1 MEETTQI
8 QFDLSVFNPDLGTVP
23 LNVPSI
29 VDGKGANQ
37 FPRNEN
43 EKTAVDQIIM
53 KLQGGNVVSKDMKKK
68 LDASGQLIQAREDL
82 INNPIQ
88 SLLGDRAAAAREE
101 GAPGLGT
108 AIGEFADIFPGGQP
122 FEPGKITEGLG
133 NFAADKLVGKDV
145 KSTFSDMAVI
155 GGDMAF
161 AGEQINARDGQY
173 IPNGNRTLQNAFFHN
188 LKKNPVA
195 GAGALVATNVA
206 SKGTGNIAYDLIND
220 ATRVIMGLP
229 NPDEAYLKDEKLR
242 NLMDMRDELLFSGG
256 AMGLQAVWPNVKRL
270 MGRGIFGIKETQ
282 KKMIDKA
289 KNLNIPMNVFSVSP
303 NGFVSGAGKVIG
315 LFPFVATKARQAQN
329 IQQVALA
336 ENVNKILNNLSPIS
350 LFADSSLRAVKGFS
364 DTVKAF
370 SSTKTLLYKRAMDI
384 GDKIGEA
391 FIPTSKIKEQAQI
404 LQELLGK
411 NVQMENG
418 RRVISNPIKSKDGY
432 TMSSV
437 VENFKKFT
445 GDAGDFEDALINL
458 QYLKND
464 FMTAREF
471 TELQTQ
477 LNKLKKVAAA
487 NPNLGETLGGVDNFT
502 NAMIES
508 LNDFKG
514 FKVLDDPAKAGLTD
528 QFGAGMQLANDF
540 FFQNKDTLRG
550 RTSQIIKMA
559 DKNAVKVTDDVD
571 PGFYTND
578 MLTRILLNDE
588 SMMAPLA
595 IKEMKE
601 ALGDDAVRAM
611 GRSFFDDK
619 LRNATSYISGDVK
632 VFNDEVGLGK
642 KIGSL
647 FSGKEIAKGTKT
659 VQYNIPILQIDQL
672 KETFGIT
679 NFNKRK
685 SMIEIMGEGQFKKLE
700 DVINLA
706 EQIQQT
712 SFGDVSEFVK
722 RRGFLGGINAI
733 TNLAF
738 GGIVAAD
745 PFGNLGAILMARYG
759 MSKMADPKFLDSI
772 SSVMNPDLSELA
784 KRQALIKLGQ
794 MAFDDTSNNQNVPQE
809 IKDNYDPGNP
819 MDVMKILIF
828 GNNQAV
834 TFPGSEGMVINTD
847 KNGYANDV
855 EVSKASDKTVFS
867 ESANGVIQDIN
878 EVQSEQ
884 VNVEDAPVDPNS
896 QINPNN
902 VFATN
907 NNKQDPFLNVD
918 FEQAIQQTGVGM
930 GNNAGSSLNSDQRI
944 ALAGG
949 DLDEAIALGRG

>member
-1 MEETTQI
+1 
-8 QFDLSVFNPDLGTVP
+8 
-23 LNVPSI
+23 
-29 VDGKGANQ
+29 
-37 FPRNEN
+37 
-43 EKTAVDQIIM
+43 
-53 KLQGGNVVSKDMKKK
+53 
-68 LDASGQLIQAREDL
+68 
-82 INNPIQ
+82 
-88 SLLGDRAAAAREE
+88 
-101 GAPGLGT
+101 
-108 AIGEFADIFPGGQP
+108 
-122 FEPGKITEGLG
+122 
-133 NFAADKLVGKDV
+133 
-145 KSTFSDMAVI
+145 
-155 GGDMAF
+155 
-161 AGEQINARDGQY
+161 
-173 IPNGNRTLQNAFFHN
+173 
-188 LKKNPVA
+188 
-195 GAGALVATNVA
+195 
-206 SKGTGNIAYDLIND
+206 
-220 ATRVIMGLP
+220 
-229 NPDEAYLKDEKLR
+229 
-242 NLMDMRDELLFSGG
+242 
-256 AMGLQAVWPNVKRL
+256 
-270 MGRGIFGIKETQ
+270 
-282 KKMIDKA
+282 
-289 KNLNIPMNVFSVSP
+289 
-303 NGFVSGAGKVIG
+303 
-315 LFPFVATKARQAQN
+315 
-329 IQQVALA
+329 
-336 ENVNKILNNLSPIS
+336 
-350 LFADSSLRAVKGFS
+350 
-364 DTVKAF
+364 
-370 SSTKTLLYKRAMDI
+370 MDI

-418 RRVISNPIKSKDGY
+418 RRVISNPIKSQDGY

-550 RTSQIIKMA
+550 RTSQIMKMA

-659 VQYNIPILQIDQL
+659 VQYNIPVLQIDQL

-712 SFGDVSEFVK
+712 SFGNVSEFVK

-738 GGIVAAD
+738 G
-745 PFGNLGAILMARYG
+745 
-759 MSKMADPKFLDSI
+759 
-772 SSVMNPDLSELA
+772 
-784 KRQALIKLGQ
+784 
-794 MAFDDTSNNQNVPQE
+794 
-809 IKDNYDPGNP
+809 
-819 MDVMKILIF
+819 
-828 GNNQAV
+828 
-834 TFPGSEGMVINTD
+834 
-847 KNGYANDV
+847 
-855 EVSKASDKTVFS
+855 
-867 ESANGVIQDIN
+867 
-878 EVQSEQ
+878 
-884 VNVEDAPVDPNS
+884 
-896 QINPNN
+896 
-902 VFATN
+902 
-907 NNKQDPFLNVD
+907 
-918 FEQAIQQTGVGM
+918 
-930 GNNAGSSLNSDQRI
+930 
-944 ALAGG
+944 
-949 DLDEAIALGRG
+949 

>member
-8 QFDLSVFNPDLGTVP
+8 QFDLSIFNPELGMTNLSVP
-23 LNVPSI
+23 TT
-29 VDGKGANQ
+29 VDGKGSDQ

-43 EKTAVDQIIM
+43 ERNAIDQIIM
-53 KLQGGNVVSKDMKKK
+53 KLQGGSVVSNDMKKK
-68 LDASGQLIQAREDL
+68 LNASSQLIQAREDL

-122 FEPGKITEGLG
+122 FEPGKIKEGLG

-161 AGEQINARDGQY
+161 AGEQINARDSQF

-206 SKGTGNIAYDLIND
+206 SKGTGNVAYDLIND

-229 NPDEAYLKDEKLR
+229 DPEAAYEKDEKLR

-256 AMGLQAVWPNVKRL
+256 AMGLQAVWPNVKRM

-418 RRVISNPIKSKDGY
+418 RRVISNPIKSQDGY

-550 RTSQIIKMA
+550 RTSQIMKMA

-659 VQYNIPILQIDQL
+659 VQYNIPVLQIDQL

-712 SFGDVSEFVK
+712 SFGNVSEFVK

-794 MAFDDTSNNQNVPQE
+794 MAFDDTSNNKNVPQE

-819 MDVMKILIF
+819 VDVMKILIF

-834 TFPGSEGMVINTD
+834 TFPGSEGMFINTD

-855 EVSKASDKTVFS
+855 EISKASDKNVFS
-867 ESANGVIQDIN
+867 ESANGVIQDVN

-884 VNVEDAPVDPNS
+884 INVADAPV
-896 QINPNN
+896 
-902 VFATN
+902 
-907 NNKQDPFLNVD
+907 DPFLNVD
-918 FEQAIQQTGVGM
+918 FDQAIQQTGAGM
-930 GNNAGSSLNSDQRI
+930 GGNAAAALNPEQRA

-949 DLDEAIALGRG
+949 NLDEAIALGRR

>member
-8 QFDLSVFNPDLGTVP
+8 QFDLSIFNPELGMTNLSVP
-23 LNVPSI
+23 TT
-29 VDGKGANQ
+29 VDGKGSDQ

-43 EKTAVDQIIM
+43 ERNAIDQIIM
-53 KLQGGNVVSKDMKKK
+53 KLQGGSVVSNDMKKK
-68 LDASGQLIQAREDL
+68 LNASSQLIQAREDL

-122 FEPGKITEGLG
+122 FEPGKIKEGLG

-161 AGEQINARDGQY
+161 AGEQINARDSQF

-206 SKGTGNIAYDLIND
+206 SKGTGNVAYDLIND

-229 NPDEAYLKDEKLR
+229 DPEAAYEKDEKLR

-256 AMGLQAVWPNVKRL
+256 AMGLQAVWPNVKRM

-282 KKMIDKA
+282 KKMINKA

-418 RRVISNPIKSKDGY
+418 RRVISNPIKSQDGY

-550 RTSQIIKMA
+550 RTSQIMKMA

-659 VQYNIPILQIDQL
+659 VQYNIPVLQIDQL

-712 SFGDVSEFVK
+712 SFGNVSEFVK

-794 MAFDDTSNNQNVPQE
+794 MAFDDTSNNKNVPQE

-819 MDVMKILIF
+819 VDVMKILIF

-834 TFPGSEGMVINTD
+834 TFPGSEGMFINTD

-855 EVSKASDKTVFS
+855 EISKASDKNVFS
-867 ESANGVIQDIN
+867 ESANGVIQDVN

-884 VNVEDAPVDPNS
+884 INVADAPV
-896 QINPNN
+896 
-902 VFATN
+902 
-907 NNKQDPFLNVD
+907 DPFLNVD
-918 FEQAIQQTGVGM
+918 FDQAIQQTGAGM
-930 GNNAGSSLNSDQRI
+930 GGNAAAALNPEQRA

-949 DLDEAIALGRG
+949 NLDEAIALGRR

>member
-8 QFDLSVFNPDLGTVP
+8 QFDLSIFNPELGMTNLSVP
-23 LNVPSI
+23 TT
-29 VDGKGANQ
+29 VDGKGADQ
-37 FPRNEN
+37 FPRNDIERN
-43 EKTAVDQIIM
+43 AIDQIIM
-53 KLQGGNVVSKDMKKK
+53 KLQGGNVVSEAMQKK
-68 LDASGQLIQAREDL
+68 LNASGQLIQAREDL
-82 INNPIQ
+82 IKNPIQ

-122 FEPGKITEGLG
+122 FEPGKIKEGLG

-145 KSTFSDMAVI
+145 KSTFSDTAVI

-161 AGEQINARDGQY
+161 AGEQINARDSQY

-195 GAGALVATNVA
+195 SAGALVATNVA

-256 AMGLQAVWPNVKRL
+256 AMGLQAVWPNVKRF
-270 MGRGIFGIKETQ
+270 MGKKVFGIKEAQ

-336 ENVNKILNNLSPIS
+336 QNINKILNNLSPIS

-364 DTVKAF
+364 DTVSSF
-370 SSTKTLLYKRAMDI
+370 SASKTVLYKRAMTI

-391 FIPTSKIKEQAQI
+391 FIPTARIKEQAQI

-411 NVQMENG
+411 NVKMENG
-418 RRVISNPIKSKDGY
+418 RKVVSNPIKSQDGY
-432 TMSSV
+432 SISSV

-471 TELQTQ
+471 SELQTQ
-477 LNKLKKVAAA
+477 LNTLKRVAAA

-508 LNDFKG
+508 LNDFQSY
-514 FKVLDDPAKAGLTD
+514 KVLDDPAKAGLTD

-550 RTSQIIKMA
+550 RTSQIMKMA
-559 DKNAVKVTDDVD
+559 DKNAAKVTDDVD

-601 ALGDDAVRAM
+601 ALGDDAVKAM

-685 SMIEIMGEGQFKKLE
+685 SMIEIMGESQFKKLE
-700 DVINLA
+700 DVIELA
-706 EQIQQT
+706 DQIQQT

-738 GGIVAAD
+738 GGIVARD

-784 KRQALIKLGQ
+784 KRQALIKLGL
-794 MAFDDTSNNQNVPQE
+794 MAFDDTSNNKNVPQE
-809 IKDNYDPGNP
+809 IRDNYDPGNP
-819 MDVMKILIF
+819 VDVMKLLIF

-847 KNGYANDV
+847 KDGYANDV
-855 EVSKASDKTVFS
+855 EISKASDKNVFS
-867 ESANGVIQDIN
+867 ESANGVIQDVN

-884 VNVEDAPVDPNS
+884 VNVADAPV
-896 QINPNN
+896 
-902 VFATN
+902 
-907 NNKQDPFLNVD
+907 DPFLNVD
-918 FEQAIQQTGVGM
+918 FDQAIQQTGVGM
-930 GNNAGSSLNSDQRI
+930 GSNAAAAALNPQQRA

-949 DLDEAIALGRG
+949 NLDEAIALGRG